1 MAKRKL
7 ATGVAC
13 LPQFR
18 VLRAFTAERQN
29 QMTVLPKNQGR
40 LKHGNPGGDPASAP
54 RCDAKTRNGGTC
66 RAPGMLSPK
75 SGLYTRCRMHGG
87 ASTAKEMRQTGAT
100 MNMKSEVAFGS
111 AVANPALVANATTA
125 SNSCTAFVASS
136 MWTCGFSALS
146 LVGRSA
152 GGPPSNVM

>member
-66 RAPGMLSPK
+66 RAPGRLSPK

-87 ASTAKEMRQTGAT
+87 ASTGPRTLEGLERCR
-100 MNMKSEVAFGS
+100 
-111 AVANPALVANATTA
+111 LVR
-125 SNSCTAFVASS
+125 
-136 MWTCGFSALS
+136 WKHGR
-146 LVGRSA
+146 RSA
-152 GGPPSNVM
+152 AALAEKKRRADVRRKLRAQLRYLEGLLRDLSKGR